1 MVKSKGKKELEKHGL
16 HYITALTD
24 PQIRRLL
31 GEGVLQLELFS
42 EQICEVEQEGI
53 RYVLRKNEDTEA
65 REKHRLEDK
74 LARLERRIET
84 RNTEVEQHP
93 RCKPEAGLRKVEK
106 WAVRHKVS
114 GLVQIALEG
123 DKLRMERKEE
133 AIEQSF
139 ELAGCYVL
147 TSNVPPASLD
157 TQQVHDSYMALEKV
171 ERDFRTIKTGL
182 LDVRPIFVRKQERTR
197 GHVFCCML
205 ALKLTREIEKRLRAA
220 FATTDT
226 NPKAIPLP
234 DALASMARLCLLH
247 YTVDQKTTVTKLP
260 LPDSRQQ
267 QILSAL
273 KVKLPAM

>member
-1 MVKSKGKKELEKHGL
+1 MTLRSSHKS
-16 HYITALTD
+16 ITDKTQLTDVVALTRTI
-24 PQIRRLL
+24 Q
-31 GEGVLQLELFS
+31 
-42 EQICEVEQEGI
+42 
-53 RYVLRKNEDTEA
+53 
-65 REKHRLEDK
+65 
-74 LARLERRIET
+74 
-84 RNTEVEQHP
+84 
-93 RCKPEAGLRKVEK
+93 
-106 WAVRHKVS
+106 
-114 GLVQIALEG
+114 
-123 DKLRMERKEE
+123 
-133 AIEQSF
+133 QSLD
-139 ELAGCYVL
+139 LAGCYVL

-157 TQQVHDSYMALEKV
+157 THQVHDSYMALEKV

-182 LDVRPIFVRKQERTR
+182 LDVRPIYVRKEERTR

-234 DALASMARLCLLH
+234 DALASLARLCLLH
-247 YTVDQKTTVTKLP
+247 YTVDEKTTVTKLP